1 MSEKSEKGKW
11 YVRVEVRKG
20 QTSNKAF
27 QMQPPS
33 PREKGLKVDP
43 ITLVVANQQ
52 PKLEKSEEFVD
63 QGESV
68 KQKINRKI
76 IKDK

>member
-1 MSEKSEKGKW
+1 
-11 YVRVEVRKG
+11 
-20 QTSNKAF
+20 
-27 QMQPPS
+27 MQPAS

-63 QGESV
+63 QGWIWET
-68 KQKINRKI
+68 
-76 IKDK
+76 KDKSQDNQR